1 MTSAGRSD
9 KVRLPTTKGN
19 DMHRMIDRIKDMVR
33 HDCTDPRFYCGD
45 CLDDKQRAG
54 ILDLSGRP
62 TA

>member
-1 MTSAGRSD
+1 
-9 KVRLPTTKGN
+9 
-19 DMHRMIDRIKDMVR
+19 MHRMIDRIKDMVR